1 LITGI
6 DNPSLSAKLSIYPNP
21 TNDKVS
27 IRLGLEK
34 VGKVN
39 LKLTDA
45 AGRVVFA
52 ETVESNSTDFSHEL
66 NLSDYASG
74 TYILLLN
81 VDGKT
86 AVKKVVK
93 Q

>member
-1 LITGI
+1 
-6 DNPSLSAKLSIYPNP
+6 
-21 TNDKVS
+21 
-27 IRLGLEK
+27 
-34 VGKVN
+34 

-52 ETVESNSTDFSHEL
+52 ETVESNSIDFSHEL